1 MIMRA
6 IFLLYCM
13 LEKWFCNILNIFKTN
28 NTAKQNINEKTKLFT
43 NYNSNYENDDEICNY
58 V

>member
-1 MIMRA
+1 MRA

-28 NTAKQNINEKTKLFT
+28 NTDKQNINEKTKLFT
-43 NYNSNYENDDEICNY
+43 SYNSNYENDDEICNY

>member
-1 MIMRA
+1 MRA

-13 LEKWFCNILNIFKTN
+13 LEKLFCNILNIFKTN
-28 NTAKQNINEKTKLFT
+28 NTDKLNINEKTKLIT
-43 NYNSNYENDDEICNY
+43 SDNYNYNYENDDEICNY

>member
-1 MIMRA
+1 MRA

-13 LEKWFCNILNIFKTN
+13 LEKMFCNILNIFKTN
-28 NTAKQNINEKTKLFT
+28 NTDKQNINEKTKLFT
-43 NYNSNYENDDEICNY
+43 SDYYNYENDDEIGNY